1 MNKLIYIFKIVRK
14 LCKLVFLTGDRQFFL
29 IFVTY
34 FKNHQKEI
42 NLNSDKSFNKTRF
55 FLQFDC

>member
-1 MNKLIYIFKIVRK
+1 MNKLIYIFKIVL